1 MKKGKRFF
9 KSQDFHNTIR
19 QIKWEFYFITLLVG
33 LTIPF
38 LLTANLYAP
47 DGVAYFGFTHSLI
60 IDRDISIKNELD
72 YYNVPSAI
80 KEKWFY
86 STKEGLVG
94 FPFAIGAS
102 LAGIPFFLLGHLLTK
117 IANFMG
123 TTIPLGLG
131 GDSYQ
136 GSYLYV
142 VAVSLGNC
150 FYAILG
156 FFFSLFLLKRFFS
169 KEDSLLACITIW
181 FASPLT
187 FVFFYQATY
196 SHLFESL
203 TVAMFVYVWFIL
215 REDQSLFRWFC
226 FGLIFAL
233 MVMTRWQNLI
243 FGILLL
249 LPPRINFRLLI
260 SYLPFLLGGFMGFL
274 PQLITWKIIYGKFLL
289 IPQGGEYMKWKA
301 PEILNLLFSSWH
313 GLYSWTPILIFST
326 FGLFLIWKKSKRLCI
341 GLIAVFLVQIY
352 VNSCISD
359 WWAGLAFSARRMAG
373 YAPIFMIGLAA
384 FYSSP
389 LFSGWRKVCKYL
401 LSGLAIFY
409 TTNLISTLFSTSDS
423 LAEYRT
429 YQELF
434 RLQLNSLIHLKEY
447 LPMLSS
453 NSLVSHFRLFGIP
466 KPIVLIIATIF
477 FFGLKIGYDFIEKI
491 SREGRLKTKKSSLTN
506 KE

>member
-1 MKKGKRFF
+1 MKKKRKRFF
-9 KSQDFHNTIR
+9 KLQDFHNTIR
-19 QIKWEFYFITLLVG
+19 QIKWEFYLIILLAG

-60 IDRDISIKNELD
+60 IDRDISLKNELD
-72 YYNVPSAI
+72 YYNVPSGI

-86 STKEGLVG
+86 PTKEGLVG
-94 FPFAIGAS
+94 FPFAIGSS
-102 LAGIPFFLLGHLLTK
+102 LSSIPFFLFGHILTK
-117 IANFMG
+117 IASSIG
-123 TTIPLGLG
+123 TIIPLGLG

-136 GSYLYV
+136 GSFLYV
-142 VAVSLGNC
+142 IAVSLGNC

-156 FFFSLFLLKRFFS
+156 FFISLFLLRRLFS

-203 TVAMFVYVWFIL
+203 TVAIFIYTWFIL
-215 REDQSLFRWFC
+215 QKDSSLFRWFLL
-226 FGLIFAL
+226 GLIFAL
-233 MVMTRWQNLI
+233 ISMARWQNLT

-249 LPPRINFRLLI
+249 IPPRINLRLLI
-260 SYLPFLLGGFMGFL
+260 SYPLFLLGGFIGFL
-274 PQLITWKIIYGKFLL
+274 PQLITWKIIYGRFLL
-289 IPQGGEYMKWKA
+289 IPQGGEYMKWKS

-313 GLYSWTPILIFST
+313 GLYSWTPITILSTIGLI
-326 FGLFLIWKKSKRLCI
+326 LLWKKSRRLCM
-341 GLIAVFLVQIY
+341 GLITVFLIQLY
-352 VNSCISD
+352 VNGCISD
-359 WWAGLAFSARRMAG
+359 WWGGLAFSARRMAG
-373 YAPIFMIGLAA
+373 YSSIFMIGLVA

-389 LFSGWRKVCKYL
+389 LFSGWRRVGKFF

-409 TTNLISTLFSTSDS
+409 TINLISTMFSTPDS
-423 LAEYRT
+423 LAEYRS

-434 RLQLNSLIHLKEY
+434 HLQLNNFVHFKESLPL
-447 LPMLSS
+447 LSS

-466 KPIVLIIATIF
+466 KPISLIIAILF
-477 FFGLKIGYDFIEKI
+477 FFGLKIAYEFIEKI
-491 SREGRLKTKKSSLTN
+491 SQESRLKKTKKSLDKN
-506 KE
+506 